1 MSCHL
6 VFISKTRLDWYPWRL
21 VPLTAL
27 VETLLVAIR
36 SYVLVERTLQGNQSW
51 CIPQT
56 TNMLVRVSLF
66 LRLTWVFHL
75 FPYVECYLHVN
86 IIMWSTSNLSLCG
99 LQYRCCS
106 KQVGEKITK
115 NWTLVCH
122 RRTFWYSISGVS
134 QKKNKRVLV
143 CAFVCVCLSVCTNIS
158 DKLGNKCLI
167 VVYAGYQNHA
177 CDALPVVACQWD
189 HASDDKAVISCL

>member
-36 SYVLVERTLQGNQSW
+36 SYVLVERNLQGNQSW

-134 QKKNKRVLV
+134 QKRASEFW
-143 CAFVCVCLSVCTNIS
+143 CACVCVSACLS
-158 DKLGNKCLI
+158 CLC
-167 VVYAGYQNHA
+167 VLTSQTSWVTSA
-177 CDALPVVACQWD
+177 
-189 HASDDKAVISCL
+189 